1 MFAQCGLN
9 PTKCLANLQCLVTFL
24 WQRKL
29 IKPTPAGGILFGG
42 ALVLENNATMGPII
56 FKKCPNLYDV
66 VFELL
71 YPTRFNKI
79 FLHVV
84 KISC

>member
-42 ALVLENNATMGPII
+42 ALVLENNATMGPIV
-56 FKKCPNLYDV
+56 FKKCQNL
-66 VFELL
+66 ELHL
-71 YPTRFNKI
+71 N
-79 FLHVV
+79 
-84 KISC
+84 SCMDANSYLFDKNFALI

>member
-9 PTKCLANLQCLVTFL
+9 LTKCLANLQCLVTFL

-29 IKPTPAGGILFGG
+29 IKPTPAGGILFGS

-56 FKKCPNLYDV
+56 FKK
-66 VFELL
+66 FQ
-71 YPTRFNKI
+71 KK
-79 FLHVV
+79 LHLN
-84 KISC
+84 SCMHANSYLFDKNFALI